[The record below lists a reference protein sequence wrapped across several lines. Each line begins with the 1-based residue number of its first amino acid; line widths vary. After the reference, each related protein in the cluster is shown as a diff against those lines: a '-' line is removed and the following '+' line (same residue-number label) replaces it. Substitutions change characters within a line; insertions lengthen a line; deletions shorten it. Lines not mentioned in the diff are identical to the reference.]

1 MGKALNRIIAIPFI
15 LMLLVPCAAF
25 SQAADLV
32 SAEKYFAGISA
43 GYQKVKDYDA
53 VITITQGKTTSRGKL
68 SYKSPMYLR
77 IESFVLASLLVT
89 TAMGQTPSA
98 VNQATAPKDEKSVKL
113 PEFVVL
119 GSRIKRT
126 DY

>member
-1 MGKALNRIIAIPFI
+1 MAPLPYRTP
-15 LMLLVPCAAF
+15 
-25 SQAADLV
+25 
-32 SAEKYFAGISA
+32 
-43 GYQKVKDYDA
+43 
-53 VITITQGKTTSRGKL
+53 
-68 SYKSPMYLR
+68 PMYLR